1 MPDKQANR
9 IKFFSNAD
17 GASGHYLALA
27 EPILRNF
34 DKEKSIDDINDI
46 IELYQIKRYIDADL
60 FLPSWTESD
69 RSYFK
74 EIVKEIWSS
83 IGKYWIII
91 DDRNFRRLFKALE
104 FSYRD
109 SFWDLIEKFENY
121 KNISKGIF
129 VKMLNSKQ
137 VYLRDVLHHKKL
149 VKYYGQEIKQHMLVK
164 VESAELLLAQYEEK
178 HERDFTDIN
187 FPGCLT
193 LEDKEQIIL
202 NYLDWEDANLNYIR
216 LIVNSRDT
224 ERLKLSDKTRL
235 KAHNVER
242 KKNNEILE
250 TGYVWNCGNQVT
262 LSQDQEEP
270 VLITWEDHIQ
280 KVSYSTKWLDQ
291 FDDSLSLFQIFSNLF
306 GFIDEFGLIEL
317 VSKKREMDGMEKIF
331 MKSKNCYSKGMTF
344 TRKSN
349 LSHLQILM
357 CSAHYLPGRNKTIE
371 LILKEVIDGLING
384 FFGLKNLKITFPSE
398 NTSNLEKVRMIAPE
412 FESLL
417 KQFQLYA
424 EDGIIDHELLRISSA
439 PKKISEIKSL
449 VEKKYGYG
457 TANQK
462 LQELQYS
469 FFSDQS
475 MLWFVDSY
483 KDKYHNLYSL
493 LVNEDVRLSD
503 FKNYQRPAIE
513 KYIGDG
519 YLAEDQGGFVKIHKL
534 VELFIIGK
542 LYKDEVISYWHF
554 SQRIRV
560 VIDQMQKEGMICF
573 GKTLFSKSEQ
583 KYFNFYLNKSDFTDG
598 LDLRNRYLHGSNSD
612 SDEEHQ
618 NSYLIYLKLF
628 VLALLKVVNDLA
640 LDVSIERIYCD

>member
-1 MPDKQANR
+1 MTNKEADR
-9 IKFFSNAD
+9 IEFFSKAD

-34 DKEKSIDDINDI
+34 DKEKSINDINDI

-60 FLPSWTESD
+60 FLSHWSEND

-74 EIVKEIWSS
+74 EIVKDIWNT
-83 IGKYWIII
+83 IRKYWITI
-91 DDRNFRRLFKALE
+91 DDRNFRELFNSLE

-109 SFWDLIEKFENY
+109 SFWNLIDIFENY
-121 KNISKGIF
+121 RNISKGIF
-129 VKMLNSKQ
+129 IKVLDSKYI
-137 VYLRDVLHHKKL
+137 YLRDVLHHKKL
-149 VKYYGQEIKQHMLVK
+149 VKYYGQEIKQHMLTK
-164 VESAELLLAQYEEK
+164 VESAEFLLAQYEEK

-187 FPGCLT
+187 FPSCLT

-224 ERLKLSDKTRL
+224 EKFKLSDKTRL
-235 KAHNVER
+235 KAHIVER
-242 KKNNEILE
+242 KKNNEIFE

-262 LSQDQEEP
+262 LSGIQEEP
-270 VLITWEDHIQ
+270 VLITWEDNIQ

-291 FDDSLSLFQIFSNLF
+291 FDDSLSLFQIFPNLF
-306 GFIDEFGLIEL
+306 GYTDEFGLIEL
-317 VSKKREMDGMEKIF
+317 VSKKGEMDGMEKIF
-331 MKSKNCYSKGMTF
+331 MKSKNCYSKGMAF

-349 LSHLQILM
+349 LSHIQIFM
-357 CSAHYLPGRNKTIE
+357 YAAHYLPGRNKTIE

-384 FFGLKNLKITFPSE
+384 FFGLNNFRITFPSE
-398 NTSNLEKVRMIAPE
+398 NSSNLEKVRMIAPE

-424 EDGIIDHELLRISSA
+424 EDGIIDYELLRISSA
-439 PKKISEIKSL
+439 PKKIGDIKSL

-457 TANQK
+457 TSSHK

-475 MLWFVDSY
+475 MLWYVDRF
-483 KDKYHNLYSL
+483 KNKYHNLYSL
-493 LVNEDVRLSD
+493 IVNEDVRITD

-513 KYIGDG
+513 KFIDDG
-519 YLAEDQGGFVKIHKL
+519 YLAENQDGFVKIHKVL
-534 VELFIIGK
+534 ELFVIGK
-542 LYKDEVISYWHF
+542 LHKDEVISYWHF
-554 SQRIRV
+554 PQEIRT
-560 VIDQMQKEGMICF
+560 VIDQMQEEGLIYF
-573 GKTLFSKSEQ
+573 GKTLFSEPEQ

-598 LDLRNRYLHGSNSD
+598 LDLRNKYLHGTNSD

-640 LDVSIERIYCD
+640 IDMSINKS